1 MTLGKKIGVGF
12 GTLMLL
18 MAFLGGLAVWNIG
31 DVRQHITY
39 LTTENIPEVQV
50 ANDVERSALST
61 MYAMRGFVMSHDPT
75 FWETGV
81 AELGKVKTFL
91 GNAKTLGASSPRLAK
106 LTDAATA
113 AETSALEYERLALE
127 TKATI
132 EAMTAERTKLS
143 ETAKKYMDNCYAYLA
158 GQEKSLREEITG
170 KSQPAAAPAPAAEA
184 APAPEAAPATVVEA
198 APAAVGAAVTPEKLV
213 ERADKITVVNNIID
227 LQNAT
232 RLAVWK
238 GQAINDVTALESVLK
253 NFDDADKLFET
264 LKATTRQEAN
274 LKQIELT
281 RAAGMEYKAGM
292 VALIEDMKKL
302 AALGVTRGAVAAQV
316 LKQAQDTAKLGM
328 DDTVRV
334 ANASVS
340 DASTQIIIGFCI
352 SVAIGIV
359 LALVITRSITGSITG
374 IIGSLRE
381 GAAQVSGASG
391 QVAQASQS
399 MAEGASEQ
407 ASSLEETSASL
418 EELTSMTRQNAEN
431 ANKAN
436 SMTIEARNGADKGRA
451 AMKGMMEAV
460 AQIKTSSDETARI
473 IKTIDEIAFQTN
485 LLALNAAVE
494 AARAGDA
501 GKGFAV
507 VAEEVRNLAQRSA
520 EAAKNTA
527 ALIDESKKNSDRG
540 VAASDEV
547 AAILEQ
553 IADVVGKV
561 ATLMA
566 EVSAGSNEQAQ
577 GIDQISTA
585 VAQMDK
591 VTQTTAANSEEAA
604 SAGEELSAQARELN
618 EMVAS
623 LTALIK
629 GRAAADADLRNDANI
644 SNRNGG
650 NARRHVA
657 LNFSSGGE
665 RRSRPSASTA
675 LAAPSARTRVA
686 NPEQV
691 IPLDEDITDF

>member
-1 MTLGKKIGVGF
+1 MFTNLTLGKKIGVGF

-31 DVRQHITY
+31 AVRQQITY
-39 LTTENIPEVQV
+39 LTSENIPEIQV
-50 ANDVERSALST
+50 ANDVERSSLKT
-61 MYAMRGFVMSHDPT
+61 MYAMRGFALSEDPA
-75 FWETGV
+75 FWKQGESDL
-81 AELGKVKTFL
+81 AQVKKFL
-91 GNAKTLGASSPRLAK
+91 DDAQAMGESTPRLAK
-106 LTDAATA
+106 LKEAADLAESSAVEYEGLANQTKQTIDKIATDRTALNDAA
-113 AETSALEYERLALE
+113 
-127 TKATI
+127 KA
-132 EAMTAERTKLS
+132 
-143 ETAKKYMDNCYAYLA
+143 YMDTCSSFLA
-158 GQEKSLREEITG
+158 SQEKSLREEIMGTAVVAAV
-170 KSQPAAAPAPAAEA
+170 PAAGGEA
-184 APAPEAAPATVVEA
+184 ATTPEAAPASV
-198 APAAVGAAVTPEKLV
+198 AVTPEKLV
-213 ERADKITVVNNIID
+213 ERADKIAMVNNIIT
-227 LQNAT
+227 LGNAT

-238 GQAINDVTALESVLK
+238 GQALNDVKAIEEALK
-253 NFDDADKLFET
+253 NFDEMDKLFES
-264 LKATTRQEAN
+264 LKAITRLEVN
-274 LKQIELT
+274 LKQIEET
-281 RAAGMEYKAGM
+281 RAAGLAYKTAM
-292 VALIEDMKKL
+292 TDLVATMTNL
-302 AALGVTRGAVAAQV
+302 ADLGVKRGVAGDRV
-316 LKQAQDTAKLGM
+316 LEQAQNTAKLGM

-334 ANASVS
+334 ATAAVS

-352 SVAIGIV
+352 SVAIGVV
-359 LALVITRSITGSITG
+359 LALFITRSITKAISI
-374 IIGSLRE
+374 IIGNLRE
-381 GAAQVSGASG
+381 GAAQVNSASG

-436 SMTIEARNGADKGRA
+436 TMTIEARQGADKGRA

-507 VAEEVRNLAQRSA
+507 VAEEVRNLAQRGA
-520 EAAKNTA
+520 EAAENTA

-561 ATLMA
+561 AALMA

-629 GRAAADADLRNDANI
+629 GRAAADADLRNDANASI
-644 SNRNGG
+644 RNGG
-650 NARRHVA
+650 NGHRRVA
-657 LNFSSGGE
+657 LTFSSASSE
-665 RRSRPSASTA
+665 RRSRSSASTA

-691 IPLDEDITDF
+691 IPLDEDITGF

>member
-1 MTLGKKIGVGF
+1 MFTNLTLGKKIAVGF

-31 DVRQHITY
+31 SVRQQITY

-50 ANDVERSALST
+50 ANDVERHSLLTMYNMRGYALSYDPKFWDQGAT
-61 MYAMRGFVMSHDPT
+61 ELESVKKYLTDAKAMGDST
-75 FWETGV
+75 
-81 AELGKVKTFL
+81 
-91 GNAKTLGASSPRLAK
+91 PRLAK
-106 LTDAATA
+106 LKEAASI
-113 AETSALEYERLALE
+113 AEEHALEYEGLAKQSKE
-127 TKATI
+127 TIDQIAKDRETLN
-132 EAMTAERTKLS
+132 EA
-143 ETAKKYMDNCYAYLA
+143 AKKYMDVCYAFLA
-158 GQEKSLREEITG
+158 GQEAKLREELTG
-170 KSQPAAAPAPAAEA
+170 KAAEGD
-184 APAPEAAPATVVEA
+184 ATA
-198 APAAVGAAVTPEKLV
+198 QAGATTGAITPDKLV
-213 ERADKITVVNNIID
+213 QRADKVTIVNNIID
-227 LQNAT
+227 QGNET
-232 RLAVWK
+232 RIAVWK
-238 GQAINDVTALESVLK
+238 GQALNDAKSIEEALK
-253 NFDDADKLFET
+253 NFDEIAKLLES
-264 LKATTRQEAN
+264 LKPITHLEED
-274 LKQIELT
+274 LKRIEECN
-281 RAAGMEYKAGM
+281 AAGMEYKTAMTELVGSM
-292 VALIEDMKKL
+292 TKL
-302 AALGVTRGAVAAQV
+302 ADISTKRGEAAQAV
-316 LKQAQDTAKLGM
+316 LDQAQSTAKMGM

-334 ANASVS
+334 ATAAVS

-359 LALVITRSITGSITG
+359 MALLITRSITRAITI
-374 IIGSLRE
+374 IIGNLRE
-381 GAAQVSGASG
+381 GAAQVNSASQ

-436 SMTIEARNGADKGRA
+436 AMTIEARNGADKGRA

-460 AQIKTSSDETARI
+460 AQIKSSSDETARI

-547 AAILEQ
+547 ASILEQ
-553 IADVVGKV
+553 IADSVSKV

-629 GRAAADADLRNDANI
+629 GRAAAEADLRSDGNGLALG
-644 SNRNGG
+644 SGKRRVATLGFSGG
-650 NARRHVA
+650 N
-657 LNFSSGGE
+657 GD
-665 RRSRPSASTA
+665 RRSKSSTGTA
-675 LAAPSARTRVA
+675 LAAPSARSRVA
-686 NPEQV
+686 SPEQV
-691 IPLDEDITDF
+691 IPLDEDIKDF